1 MQCSLTGDAT
11 DDSISDIFALNSYSW
26 CGAATFE
33 EAQYNDL
40 VSFFKN
46 TSIPVFMSEYGCREI
61 RPRIFNEVA
70 ALYSTRMTPY
80 FSGGVVYEY
89 AEEENDYGLVV
100 LNSDGSA
107 QLRTDYDNFQTQLN
121 ALNFT
126 ALQSTTSLV
135 PEVPFPKCSKSL
147 ITNTKF
153 PSNFTAIPSP
163 PNDGLPELIKNGIKN
178 PKNGKIVSITDL
190 KVKQTVKATDGTV
203 LTGLEVKRLADDQ
216 SNVPSG
222 LKATTSSATS
232 AVASPSGSTTIS
244 AKSAASSSSAA
255 TGVTE
260 LGGFGFVMS
269 ALLSALYLI

>member
-1 MQCSLTGDAT
+1 LTGDAT

-40 VSFFKN
+40 VKFFDK

-61 RPRIFNEVA
+61 RPRIFNEVG
-70 ALYSTRMTPY
+70 ALYSTKMTPY

-89 AEEENDYGLVV
+89 AQEENDYGLVV

-126 ALQSTTSLV
+126 ELQSTASLV
-135 PEVPFPKCSKSL
+135 PAVPFPKCSKSL
-147 ITNTKF
+147 ITNPKF
-153 PSNFTAIPSP
+153 PSNFTAIPDP
-163 PNDGLPELIKNGIKN
+163 PADGLADLIKNGIKN
-178 PKNGKIVSITDL
+178 PKNGKLVSITDL
-190 KVKQTVKATDGTV
+190 KVKQVVKATDGTV
-203 LTGLEVKRLADDQ
+203 LTGLEVKRLADDK
-216 SNVPSG
+216 SNIPSG
-222 LKATTSSATS
+222 VKASTSSSPSSSSSSPSSSGTTTTS
-232 AVASPSGSTTIS
+232 AVPSAS
-244 AKSAASSSSAA
+244 KSSAA

-260 LGGFGFVMS
+260 LGGFGFIMS